1 MNESKLG
8 WIFVFCLVFSWLFS
22 DVSCQNRFLEQN
34 PLVLS
39 ASGVSEYRFAELIR
53 KNRHLFSSEQI
64 AELKKSISKSNS
76 IVEEELEAWQKQ
88 KIEWEEMW
96 NTWVEAGDVH
106 SVEKELEGLEKKV
119 NDIVQKLSQDL
130 KSIPKKGIYLCV
142 LYDLDPFSFSNSNL
156 QTLANNAI
164 APKAIEDLNGH
175 LIESAKKISS
185 SEDGQSIV
193 SHIKDQVS
201 GDLKISEVLF
211 SQQSKSKTAFVSVLK
226 LEVSPNFKD
235 IPKVEGAKAAQTQVN
250 SVSIDLLK
258 IDTEQMQ
265 SLAKYEAAWPS
276 DIQQILSNSK
286 SEFLGSLKNQEAK
299 MLLLFQSAKK
309 SLDVLEE
316 EISVLKKRRDGK
328 MQRLNALQSKLK
340 IATRNNLELDLQN
353 LFQKLNQSLDNLFS
367 AYLEIKS
374 KEYFGR
380 YHIKVGGER
389 SLPEELASQSYA
401 VVQQMTDNF
410 EKGISFSQVN
420 QLIQSETA
428 ESFSKQI
435 SRGHDYFREL
445 DTVWLFPQQTENGWD
460 LSVIASFKWLA
471 KEGNRESGIKGKGK
485 LEMEWVR
492 IPAGSFFMGSPTH
505 EAQRNSNEGPQRRV
519 NIASFNLSK
528 YEVTFQQYDLFCLE
542 TGRELPSD
550 AGWGRGN
557 LPVINVSWEDAK
569 AFATWI
575 GGRLPTEAEW
585 EYACRAG
592 GTLPFGVDSCLDVN
606 KANYDANFPYLH
618 CSKGR
623 SAAKTKPVGSYPPN
637 PWGLFDCFGN
647 AYEWCED
654 WLGSGYY
661 AFGENENPKGPEDG
675 FEKVLRGGGWYFR
688 GRNCRAAAR
697 YSANPKEKSNS
708 IGFRVVLPD

>member
-235 IPKVEGAKAAQTQVN
+235 IPKEEGAKAAQTQVN

-316 EISVLKKRRDGK
+316 EISVLIKRRDGK

-492 IPAGSFFMGSPTH
+492 IPAGSFLMGSPTH
-505 EAQRNSNEGPQRRV
+505 EAQRNSNEGPQRQV

-592 GTLPFGVDSCLDVN
+592 GTLPFGVDSCLDAN
-606 KANYDANFPYLH
+606 KANYDANFPYLL

-647 AYEWCED
+647 VYEWCED

-661 AFGENENPKGPEDG
+661 AFGETENPKGPEDG

-708 IGFRVVLPD
+708 IGFRVLLPD

>member
-1 MNESKLG
+1 MSESKSS
-8 WIFVFCLVFSWLFS
+8 WIVLFFLVCGGLALNLSA
-22 DVSCQNRFLEQN
+22 QNQIFAQN

-39 ASGVSEYRFAELIR
+39 SGSISEYRFAELIR
-53 KNRHLFSSEQI
+53 KNQRLYSNEDF
-64 AELKKSISKSNS
+64 AELKESIGQRNSK
-76 IVEEELEAWQKQ
+76 VEEELAAWRKQ
-88 KIEWEEMW
+88 KIGWDEMW
-96 NTWVEAGDVH
+96 NAWVELGDVGA
-106 SVEKELEGLEKKV
+106 VEKELESLEKKNKDV
-119 NDIVQKLSQDL
+119 FQNLSRDL
-130 KSIPKKGIYLCV
+130 NSIPKKGIYLCV
-142 LYDLDPFSFSNSNL
+142 LYDLDPFSFSNSDL
-156 QTLANNAI
+156 QTFSINTI

-175 LIESAKKISS
+175 LLESVKKITS
-185 SEDGQSIV
+185 SEERRSIV

-201 GDLKISEVLF
+201 GELMISDVLF
-211 SQQSKSKTAFVSVLK
+211 SQQSKSKTAFVTI
-226 LEVSPNFKD
+226 LELDVFPKAKD
-235 IPKVEGAKAAQTQVN
+235 IPKDFGSEASSKRFNFVAM
-250 SVSIDLLK
+250 DLFK
-258 IDTEQMQ
+258 MDTEQIQ
-265 SLAKYEAAWPS
+265 SLAKYEDAWPN
-276 DIQQILSNSK
+276 DIQRILSNSK
-286 SEFLGSLKNQEAK
+286 SEFLVSLKIQEEQVQ
-299 MLLLFQSAKK
+299 LLFQSAKK
-309 SLDVLEE
+309 SLAVLDE
-316 EISVLKKRRDGK
+316 EISILKKRRDGK
-328 MQRLNALQSKLK
+328 MKRLYALQSELK
-340 IATRNNLELDLQN
+340 IAATNNVELDIQK

-380 YHIKVGGER
+380 YHVKVSGER
-389 SLPEELASQSYA
+389 SLPEEIASQSYA
-401 VVQQMTDNF
+401 VVQQMAENF
-410 EKGISFSQVN
+410 EKSVSFSHIN
-420 QLIQSETA
+420 QLIQSENS
-428 ESFSKQI
+428 ESFSKQV

-445 DTVWLFPQQTENGWD
+445 DTAWLFPQQTENGWE

-471 KEGNRESGIKGKGK
+471 KEGSRESGIKGKGK

-492 IPAGSFFMGSPTH
+492 IPAGSFFMGSPTN
-505 EAQRNSNEGPQRRV
+505 EPQRNSNEGPQRRV

-542 TGRELPSD
+542 TGRELPND

-557 LPVINVSWEDAK
+557 FPVINVSWEDAK